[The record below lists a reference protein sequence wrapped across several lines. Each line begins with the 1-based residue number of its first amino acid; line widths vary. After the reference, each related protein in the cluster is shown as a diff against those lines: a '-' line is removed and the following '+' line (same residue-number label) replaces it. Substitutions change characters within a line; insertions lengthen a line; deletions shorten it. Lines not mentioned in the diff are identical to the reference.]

1 MSSVVEDFFGIFLRY
16 SVLPNLSL
24 SIKPAGRVTFENAF
38 STFDGFTN
46 VFFIEVKLVSLRI
59 FSVLTS

>member
-16 SVLPNLSL
+16 RVLPNLSL

-38 STFDGFTN
+38 SKFDGFTN
-46 VFFIEVKLVSLRI
+46 VFFIEVN
-59 FSVLTS
+59 